1 MKYLG
6 KFVAKYPAAWDGI
19 EIGKVYSIYEYT
31 KEEIEFGIEYYGWN
45 PKTRKEGAITTK
57 LRSKTNDGIF
67 KTAMQGCFNISIEDL
82 IKKAKEI
89 RRLGDKILKTY

>member
-6 KFVAKYPAAWDGI
+6 KFIAKSMAWDGI

-31 KEEIEFGIEYYGWN
+31 KEEIEFGIQHYSWN
-45 PKTRKEGAITTK
+45 PRTIEEGAITTK
-57 LRSKTNDGIF
+57 FRSKTNDGIF
-67 KTAMQGCFNISIEDL
+67 KTAMQDNFEISIEDL